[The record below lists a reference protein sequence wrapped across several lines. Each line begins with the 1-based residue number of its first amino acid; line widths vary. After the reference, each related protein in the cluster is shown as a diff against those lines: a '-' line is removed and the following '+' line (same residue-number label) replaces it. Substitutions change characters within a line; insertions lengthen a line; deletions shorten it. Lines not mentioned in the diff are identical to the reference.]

1 MSTAL
6 TVLAGRDV
14 LRPEYLPGGFTGSGR
29 GNKSC
34 SVCSTSSQGGPSC
47 SGADPG
53 SSWITICK
61 QQPNRGHTQRGL
73 TLEDEIRA
81 YRDWNWQLIQYL
93 NAIDAAYESELQ
105 QIMDDPTKPLEMTTA
120 STKTRQRSAKL
131 YGLLASLCRNRSLN
145 VVRSV
150 KQADGFEALRQL
162 TLTLRPSTNNRGLAL
177 MAALT
182 SWSPFNMQQSLQPQL
197 LRLEEALE
205 EAKRA
210 GSTIPDQLQQDT
222 LEPCH

>member
-6 TVLAGRDV
+6 TVVAGRDV
-14 LRPEYLPGGFTGSGR
+14 LRSKCFPGGFEVAEATKAAATAAQAAQASQIAQAAQIAQMQSQAAAGSPSPSSSPTGATHSVDWSKLI
-29 GNKSC
+29 NKPP
-34 SVCSTSSQGGPSC
+34 VLDG
-47 SGADPG
+47 
-53 SSWITICK
+53 K
-61 QQPNRGHTQRGL
+61 

-93 NAIDAAYESELQ
+93 NAIDTSYESELQ

-120 STKTRQRSAKL
+120 STETRQRSAKL

-177 MAALT
+177 GCTYKLESIQHAAEPSTTT
-182 SWSPFNMQQSLQPQL
+182 SQVGGSP
-197 LRLEEALE
+197 
-205 EAKRA
+205 
-210 GSTIPDQLQQDT
+210 
-222 LEPCH
+222 